1 MDQEVKESFIKYAF
15 RENTVFQ
22 TLKHPNIVKYID
34 TVDYDPGV
42 ICTILEYCEGGD
54 LSKKL

>member
-54 LSKKL
+54 L